1 MSQICTSSVLQLL
14 TAFDA
19 LSKLGI
25 IHSDLKLDNIMLVD
39 HEKQPFRVKLIDF
52 GLSFTVSEADNY
64 ELVTIQPL
72 WYR

>member
-64 ELVTIQPL
+64 KLMTIQPV